1 MAAVPRTVPQRIG
14 ALLSFPSTRRRALL
28 PAGVA
33 LLALTAPAGA
43 LGASC
48 PELPTTKAFQKYG
61 DDADYA
67 LLTRGDFETGTSGW
81 NLFNAK
87 TVAGN
92 ETGGVVVGKRSLALG
107 GGWVSGP
114 TVVSTP
120 EFCVSSDHPYFRYM
134 LKANGTVGLLAT
146 FISYKDSS
154 GSLVQQQ
161 VTSNVATN
169 LFPGKWK
176 PSELNPLSIKL
187 PIAPGQ
193 TKKVRLLFVSPLSV
207 GAASYNIDNV
217 LIDPY
222 RRG

>member
-1 MAAVPRTVPQRIG
+1 MPAIPN
-14 ALLSFPSTRRRALL
+14 TRRRALL
-28 PAGVA
+28 SAGVA
-33 LLALTAPAGA
+33 LLALAAPAGA
-43 LGASC
+43 FGASC
-48 PELPTTKAFQKYG
+48 PELPTTKAFSKYG

-81 NLFNAK
+81 SLFNAR

-92 ETGGVVVGKRSLALG
+92 ETAGILGGKRSLALG

-114 TVVSTP
+114 TVVATP
-120 EFCVSSDHPYFRYM
+120 EFCVSTDHPYFRYL
-134 LKANGTVGLLAT
+134 LKPNGAVGLLAT
-146 FISYKDSS
+146 FISYRDSS

-187 PIAPGQ
+187 PIAPGE
-193 TKKVRLLFVSPLSV
+193 TKKVRLLFVSPMSV
-207 GAASYNIDNV
+207 GAPSYNIDNV

>member
-1 MAAVPRTVPQRIG
+1 M
-14 ALLSFPSTRRRALL
+14 PSISNSRCRALL
-28 PAGVA
+28 PASIA
-33 LLALTAPAGA
+33 LFALTAPAGA
-43 LGASC
+43 LAASC

-61 DDADYA
+61 DNADYA

-81 NLFNAK
+81 NLFNAR

-92 ETGGVVVGKRSLALG
+92 ETAGVLAGKRSLALG

-114 TVVSTP
+114 TVVATP
-120 EFCVSSDHPYFRYM
+120 EFCVSSDHPYFRYL
-134 LKANGTVGLLAT
+134 LKANGAVGLLAT
-146 FISYKDSS
+146 FISYRDSN

-187 PIAPGQ
+187 PIAPGE
-193 TKKVRLLFVSPLSV
+193 TKKVRLLFVSPMSI

>member
-1 MAAVPRTVPQRIG
+1 M
-14 ALLSFPSTRRRALL
+14 LSISNSRCRALL

-33 LLALTAPAGA
+33 LLTLSVPAAA
-43 LGASC
+43 LGESC
-48 PELPTTKAFQKYG
+48 PALPTTQAFKKYG
-61 DDADYA
+61 DEAEYA
-67 LLTRGDFETGTSGW
+67 LLTRGDFESGTSGW
-81 NLFNAK
+81 SLFNAK
-87 TVAGN
+87 TVSGN
-92 ETGGVVVGKRSLALG
+92 ETGGVLAGARSLAFG

-114 TVVSTP
+114 TIVSTP
-120 EFCVSSDHPYFRYM
+120 EFCVSTDHPYFRYM
-134 LKANGTVGLLAT
+134 LKANGAVGLLAT
-146 FISYKDSS
+146 FISYKDSN
-154 GSLVQQQ
+154 GSLVRQQ

-193 TKKVRLLFVSPLSV
+193 TKKVRLLFVSPLSI

>member
-1 MAAVPRTVPQRIG
+1 MFSIST
-14 ALLSFPSTRRRALL
+14 PSRRALVPL
-28 PAGVA
+28 GIAM
-33 LLALTAPAGA
+33 LALAVPSV
-43 LGASC
+43 ASAATC
-48 PELPTTKAFQKYG
+48 PELPTTQAFLKYG
-61 DDADYA
+61 DTAEYA
-67 LLTRGDFETGTSGW
+67 LLTRGDFETTTSGW

-87 TVAGN
+87 TVSGN
-92 ETGGVVVGKRSLALG
+92 ETGGVLSGKRSLALG

-134 LKANGTVGLLAT
+134 LKANGAVGLLAT
-146 FISYKDSS
+146 FISYRDSN

-169 LFPGKWK
+169 ILPGKWK
-176 PSELNPLSIKL
+176 PSDLNPLSIKL

-207 GAASYNIDNV
+207 GAAAYNIDNI

>member
-1 MAAVPRTVPQRIG
+1 M
-14 ALLSFPSTRRRALL
+14 PSIPTSLRHASC
-28 PAGVA
+28 AGVA
-33 LLALTAPAGA
+33 AFALALPAGA

-48 PELPTTKAFQKYG
+48 PELPTTQAFLKYG
-61 DDADYA
+61 DTAEYA

-81 NLFNAK
+81 SLFNAK
-87 TVAGN
+87 TVTGN
-92 ETGGVVVGKRSLALG
+92 ETGGVRSGKRSLALG
-107 GGWVSGP
+107 GGWISGP

-134 LKANGTVGLLAT
+134 LKPNGAVGLLAT
-146 FISYKDSS
+146 FISYRDSN

-176 PSELNPLSIKL
+176 PSDLNPLSVNL

-193 TKKVRLLFVSPLSV
+193 TKRVRLLFVSPISI
-207 GAASYNIDNV
+207 GAAAYQIDNI